1 MKDLSNLTI
10 ILTPVYEDLESLS
23 LLINKID
30 NLYENIFFIIV
41 DDCSVENKITL
52 DTLSF
57 GNSSGEIINLE
68 KNLGHQGAICF
79 GLNYINLNYG
89 NYTNIVIMDS
99 DGEDTPESISLLKKE
114 IESNDINLVVATRKT
129 RQNSISF
136 KSFYYV
142 YKIFFY
148 YLVGYK
154 LDFGNYM
161 IMNRKGLLE
170 LLSVK
175 DLNIHI
181 AGSVIKSEI
190 KYSSLKIDRGQ
201 RYKGESR
208 MNFFSLVLHGLRA
221 LIVLNALVTRRAFFY
236 IPLLLYGCFFVS
248 NIFIYILI
256 LHCIFYFFLALY
268 KNNLKTN

>member
-41 DDCSVENKITL
+41 DDCSVKNKITL

-79 GLNYINLNYG
+79 GLNYINLNYS
-89 NYTNIVIMDS
+89 NYTNILIMDS

>member
-23 LLINKID
+23 ILINKID

-41 DDCSVENKITL
+41 DDCSVKNKITL

-79 GLNYINLNYG
+79 GLNYINLNYS
-89 NYTNIVIMDS
+89 NYTNILIMDS

>member
-23 LLINKID
+23 ILINKID

-68 KNLGHQGAICF
+68 KNLGHQRAICF
-79 GLNYINLNYG
+79 GLNYINLNYS

-136 KSFYYV
+136 KSFYYL